1 MKMGVMSEEQRA
13 ISTKRKQTPDD
24 QPREPLRLQTQKD
37 ILNRPACIIPSCRT
51 VMWCSL
57 VMVWLCMIG
66 PTVIAQGATG
76 EEMTVREQRLLPCPN
91 SPNCV
96 STMETEEGHA
106 IAPYRFQTSLQE
118 AKAVLKQV
126 FSEFPRTTLVKEEG
140 DVLQFEVKSFLFRF
154 VDDVEFW
161 LDEASHTIHFRS
173 ASRSGYYDFGV
184 NRKRMEDLRG
194 MLEGKL

>member
-1 MKMGVMSEEQRA
+1 MKIGVMSQEKCANSRA
-13 ISTKRKQTPDD
+13 RKQKPDD
-24 QPREPLRLQTQKD
+24 QPREPLRLQRQKD
-37 ILNRPACIIPSCRT
+37 ILNRPMCTIPSFQTIMR
-51 VMWCSL
+51 CSQ

-66 PTVIAQGATG
+66 LTVIAQGATG
-76 EEMTVREQRLLPCPN
+76 EEMTVKEQRLLPCPN

-106 IAPYRFQTSLQE
+106 IAPYRFQTSLQD
-118 AKAVLKQV
+118 AKSVLKQV